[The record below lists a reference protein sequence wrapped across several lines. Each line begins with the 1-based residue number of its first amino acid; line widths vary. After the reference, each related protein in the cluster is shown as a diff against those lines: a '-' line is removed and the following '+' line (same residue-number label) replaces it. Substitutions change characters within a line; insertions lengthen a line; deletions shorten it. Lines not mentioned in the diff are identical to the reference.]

1 VTHYIDVE
9 DYLSHI
15 GQPRR
20 SGRYPWGSGENPYQR
35 NASFLG
41 TIDRL
46 RKEGMTEAEI
56 AKSQGMNTSQ
66 LRAAKSIA
74 KNANRQADISQA
86 ERLKE
91 RGWSNVAIGERM
103 GMPESSVRAL
113 LAPGAKHRADVL
125 QTTANILKDEVGTNN
140 LIDVGVGIERHLSV
154 DQQMGV
160 SQDRLK
166 TAVSMLEHEGYKI
179 HYIPVEQLGTGH
191 KTSLKVLAPPG
202 MTYSEVYKN
211 RHKVRPPAVVSQ
223 DRGETFDKIRPPQSV
238 DSKRVDVRYSEDG
251 GAEADGV
258 IYVRPGVEDV
268 SLGASNYAQVRIAVD
283 GTHYLKG
290 MAVYADNLPPGK
302 DLVFNTNKSRADVSS
317 HKEAMKALS
326 DDPEN
331 PFGSSIARQHGVMN
345 VLREEGDWAQWSNTL
360 SSQVLSKQSPKLAK
374 QQLDLKLSD
383 KQSEFEEIKSL
394 TNPAIK
400 TRLLESF
407 SDDADS
413 SAVHLQAA
421 ALPRQKGHHVIL
433 PVSSMRD
440 TEIYAPKF
448 RNGERVVLVRHP
460 HGGIFE
466 IPELTVNNRQPE
478 ARKLLGTQP
487 SDAVAINS
495 RVAER
500 LSGADFDGDTVLVI
514 SNEQNRVKTSPP
526 LEGLKNFDPKT
537 RYPGYEGMPKMSP
550 AAKQQQM
557 GDVSN
562 LITDMTIKGASQ
574 SELARA
580 VRHSMVVIDAEK
592 HNLNHKLSAQENR
605 IAELKEKYQG
615 SKRGGAATL
624 VSRASSREDVP
635 ARKPRP
641 ASQGGP
647 IDPETGRLVFVP
659 TGETRTDKR
668 GRVQPRMERS
678 TKARET
684 DDAHTLSSGTPI
696 ERVYADHS
704 NKLKGLAN
712 EARKE
717 LVKTPAIVRSPSAAR
732 TYANEVATLD
742 AKLNV
747 ALMNAPKERHAQV
760 IANEAVRK
768 KIQARPDLEP
778 SEVKK
783 LKGQELEKARARI
796 GASKQRIDITPSEWE
811 AIQSG
816 AISQKKMVDILNNTD
831 LDHIKKLAT
840 PKSSPTL
847 TPAREAR
854 MRAMANAGYTQAEIA
869 DALGVG
875 TSTVSNVLA

>member
-1 VTHYIDVE
+1 MTHYIDVE
-9 DYLSHI
+9 DYLKHYGI
-15 GQPRR
+15 PRR

-41 TIDRL
+41 MVDDL
-46 RKEGMTEAEI
+46 RKEGLTESEI
-56 AKSQGMNTSQ
+56 AKAVGMNTSQ

-74 KNANRQADISQA
+74 KNANRQADIAQA

-103 GMPESSVRAL
+103 GVPESSVRAL
-113 LAPGAKHRADVL
+113 LAPGAKHKADVL
-125 QTTANILKDEVGTNN
+125 QTTSNMIKD
-140 LIDVGVGIERHLSV
+140 SV
-154 DQQMGV
+154 DQQGLIDIGTGVERHIGV

-166 TAVSMLEHEGYKI
+166 TSVSMLEHEGYKI

-202 MTYSEVYKN
+202 MTYSEVYKQRDN
-211 RHKVRPPAVVSQ
+211 VKLPLSVSEDNGESFYKIQPP
-223 DRGETFDKIRPPQSV
+223 TSV
-238 DSKRVDVRYSEDG
+238 DSKRIDVRYSEDG
-251 GAEADGV
+251 GAQADGV
-258 IYVRPGVEDV
+258 IYVRPGVDDV
-268 SLGASNYAQVRIAVD
+268 SLGASNYAQVRVAVD

-302 DLVFNTNKSRADVSS
+302 DLVFNTNKSRAEVSS
-317 HKEAMKALS
+317 HKDAMKALS
-326 DDPEN
+326 SDPDN
-331 PFGSSIARQHGVMN
+331 PFGSVISRQHGVMN
-345 VLREEGDWAQWSNTL
+345 VLREEGDWSQWGNTL

-374 QQLDLKLSD
+374 QQLDLAFSD
-383 KQSEFEEIKSL
+383 KRSEFEEIKSL

-400 TRLLESF
+400 ARLLESF
-407 SDDADS
+407 ASDADS
-413 SAVHLQAA
+413 SAVHLKAA
-421 ALPRQKGHHVIL
+421 ALPRQKGHNVIL
-433 PVSSMRD
+433 PVNSMRD

-448 RNGERVVLVRHP
+448 RNGERVVLIRHP
-460 HGGIFE
+460 HGGVFE

-514 SNEQNRVKTSPP
+514 SNEQNRVKTAPA
-526 LEGLKNFDPKT
+526 LEGLKNFDPKS
-537 RYPGYEGMPKMSP
+537 RYPAYEGMSRMSP
-550 AAKQQQM
+550 TAKQQQM

-574 SELARA
+574 NEIARA

-592 HNLNHKLSAQENR
+592 HNLNYKQSALDNGIPQ
-605 IAELKEKYQG
+605 LKEKYQD
-615 SKRGGAATL
+615 SRRGGASTL
-624 VSRASSREDVP
+624 VSRASSDVRVP

-641 ASQGGP
+641 ASEGGP
-647 IDPETGRLVFVP
+647 IDPDTGRLVFVP
-659 TGETRTDKR
+659 TGETYTDR
-668 GRVQPRMERS
+668 QGRVQPKMERS

-684 DDAHTLSSGTPI
+684 TDAHTLSSGTPI

-704 NKLKGLAN
+704 NRLKGLAN

-732 TYANEVATLD
+732 TYADEVATLD

-747 ALMNAPKERHAQV
+747 ALMNAPRERQAQV
-760 IANEAVRK
+760 VANAAVRK
-768 KIQARPDLEP
+768 KRQASPGMEP
-778 SEVKK
+778 AEVKK
-783 LKGQELEKARARI
+783 LKGQELERARARV
-796 GASKQRIDITPSEWE
+796 GASKTRIDLTPSEWE
-811 AIQSG
+811 AIQAG
-816 AISQKKMVDILNNTD
+816 AISNKKMVDILNNTD